1 MKFTEIVNNYLLFKE
16 VKGKPQSIRSIKSRI
31 KNYVLPYFKKYNIE
45 DIDPKKYIEWQEH
58 IETLNFSYKYK
69 KTLHYTMVSIF
80 NYAKLFYNYD
90 NNVPSKVGN
99 FNNCYN
105 IPREVNVWD
114 YEEFKLFIKAIDKNR
129 INDNDIIYK
138 ILYSFMY
145 FTGCRLGEC
154 LALTFDDLNDDVINI
169 NKTISKEFINGKRQ
183 ITTPKTKKSIR
194 KIHIDHVLKN
204 ELNNLREYYSNIT
217 DLFQENWYI
226 FGGKEPLSPTTVERR
241 KNLYCEI
248 ANIKK
253 IRLHDFRHSH
263 ASLLLSS
270 GVPISAISER
280 LGHSDITTTMNVYI
294 HLIPKDEEKVLTAI
308 NTLRLAK

>member
-31 KNYVLPYFKKYNIE
+31 NNYVLPYFKKYNIE
-45 DIDPKKYIEWQEH
+45 DIDPKKYIEWQEQ
-58 IETLNFSYKYK
+58 IESRNFSYKYK

-90 NNVPSKVGN
+90 NNIPSKVGN

-114 YEEFKLFIKAIDKNR
+114 YEEFKLFNKAIEKTK
-129 INDNDIIYK
+129 INDSDIIYK
-138 ILYSFMY
+138 TLYSFMY

-154 LALTFDDLNDDVINI
+154 LALTFEDLNDDVINI

-194 KIHIDHVLKN
+194 KIHIDYTLKN

-280 LGHSDITTTMNVYI
+280 LGHSDITTTMSVYI
-294 HLIPKDEEKVLTAI
+294 HLIPKDEERVLTAI

>member
-31 KNYVLPYFKKYNIE
+31 NNYVLPYFKNFNIE

-99 FNNCYN
+99 FNNCYD
-105 IPREVNVWD
+105 IPKEINVWD
-114 YEEFKLFIKAIDKNR
+114 YEEFKLFIKAIDKNK

-138 ILYSFMY
+138 TLYSFMY

-154 LALTFDDLNDDVINI
+154 LALTFEDLNNDIINI
-169 NKTISKEFINGKRQ
+169 NKTISKEFIYGKRQ

-194 KIHIDHVLKN
+194 KIHIDKILKN
-204 ELNNLREYYSNIT
+204 ELNILREYYNNIS
-217 DLFQENWYI
+217 DSFQEGWYI
-226 FGGKEPLSPTTVERR
+226 FGGNEPLSPTTIERR

-294 HLIPKDEEKVLTAI
+294 HLIPKDEERVLKAI
-308 NTLRLAK
+308 NTLRLAN

>member
-90 NNVPSKVGN
+90 NNIPSKVGN

-114 YEEFKLFIKAIDKNR
+114 YEEFKLFNKAIEKTK
-129 INDNDIIYK
+129 INDSDIIYK
-138 ILYSFMY
+138 TLYSFMY

-154 LALTFDDLNDDVINI
+154 LALTFEDLNDDVINI

-194 KIHIDHVLKN
+194 KIHIDYTLKN

-226 FGGKEPLSPTTVERR
+226 FGGKEPLSPTTIERR

-280 LGHSDITTTMNVYI
+280 LGHSDITTTMSVYI
-294 HLIPKDEEKVLTAI
+294 HLIPKDEERVLTAI

>member
-31 KNYVLPYFKKYNIE
+31 NNYVLPYFKNFNIE

-99 FNNCYN
+99 FNNCYD
-105 IPREVNVWD
+105 IPKEINVWD
-114 YEEFKLFIKAIDKNR
+114 YEEFKLFIKAIDKNK

-138 ILYSFMY
+138 TLYSFMY

-154 LALTFDDLNDDVINI
+154 LALTFEDLNDDIINI
-169 NKTISKEFINGKRQ
+169 NKTISKEFIYGKRQ

-194 KIHIDHVLKN
+194 KIHIDKILKN
-204 ELNNLREYYSNIT
+204 ELNILREYYNNIS
-217 DLFQENWYI
+217 DSFQEGWYI
-226 FGGKEPLSPTTVERR
+226 FGGNEPLSPTTIERR

-294 HLIPKDEEKVLTAI
+294 HLIPKDEERVLKAI
-308 NTLRLAK
+308 NTLRLAN